1 MPVFNQDSN
10 LALYAS
16 HAAATR
22 GRRYP
27 EIDAPTRTDYQ
38 RDRDLKRLLRQ
49 AAAGGPEK
57 TLPRLIHEEN
67 LLEETR
73 KAGDASYSLTRHVEL
88 LIALLA
94 ELNLLPKSQQRP
106 V

>member
-1 MPVFNQDSN
+1 MTDFRRLLSDLRRPALLLRAARFG
-10 LALYAS
+10 LA
-16 HAAATR
+16 
-22 GRRYP
+22 
-27 EIDAPTRTDYQ
+27 DYQ
-38 RDRDLKRLLRQ
+38 RDRDLKRLLSE

-57 TLPRLIHEEN
+57 TLPRLLREER

-73 KAGDASYSLTRHVEL
+73 RAGDASYSLTRHIEL

-94 ELNLLPKSQQRP
+94 EVSLLPKSHQSS

>member
-1 MPVFNQDSN
+1 MTDFRN
-10 LALYAS
+10 LLSDLRRPALLLR
-16 HAAATR
+16 AAR
-22 GRRYP
+22 FGLS
-27 EIDAPTRTDYQ
+27 DYQ

-73 KAGDASYSLTRHVEL
+73 KAGDASYSLTRPIEL

>member
-1 MPVFNQDSN
+1 MTDFRN
-10 LALYAS
+10 LLSDLRRPALLLR
-16 HAAATR
+16 AAR
-22 GRRYP
+22 FGLS
-27 EIDAPTRTDYQ
+27 DYQ

-73 KAGDASYSLTRHVEL
+73 KAGDASYSLTRHIEL

-94 ELNLLPKSQQRP
+94 EVSLLPKSQQTTA
-106 V
+106 

>member
-1 MPVFNQDSN
+1 MTDFRN
-10 LALYAS
+10 LLSDLRRPALLLR
-16 HAAATR
+16 AAR
-22 GRRYP
+22 FGLS
-27 EIDAPTRTDYQ
+27 DYQ

>member
-1 MPVFNQDSN
+1 MTDFRN
-10 LALYAS
+10 LLSDLRRPALLLR
-16 HAAATR
+16 AAR
-22 GRRYP
+22 FGLS
-27 EIDAPTRTDYQ
+27 DYQ

-73 KAGDASYSLTRHVEL
+73 KAGDASYSLTRHIEL

>member
-1 MPVFNQDSN
+1 MTDFRN
-10 LALYAS
+10 LLSDLRRPALLLR
-16 HAAATR
+16 AAR
-22 GRRYP
+22 FGL
-27 EIDAPTRTDYQ
+27 TDYQ

-73 KAGDASYSLTRHVEL
+73 KAGDASYSLTRHIEL